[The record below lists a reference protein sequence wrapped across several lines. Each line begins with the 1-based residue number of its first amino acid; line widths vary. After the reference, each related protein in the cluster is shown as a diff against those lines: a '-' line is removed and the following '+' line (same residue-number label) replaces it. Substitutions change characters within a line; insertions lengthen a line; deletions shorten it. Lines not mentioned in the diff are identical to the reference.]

1 MWRGLLK
8 LYLLRKLFGGGGTAG
23 GRGGCGLGAG
33 CLGVVL
39 IIVIIVFVLRS
50 CGGDAPTSTF

>member
-8 LYLLRKLFGGGGTAG
+8 LYFLRKLFGGGTAG
-23 GRGGCGLGAG
+23 GKGGCGLGAG
-33 CLGVVL
+33 CLGLVL

-50 CGGDAPTSTF
+50 CGGDAPTVTF